1 MTPLD
6 RREWLRALALGGG
19 TWWLGASAGS
29 GQAPAARSQTGAPRP
44 GTSAAPDMPRN
55 RQEPHL
61 LVRNGRIVNADGQ
74 RDADVRVQGR
84 IITELGR
91 NLDAA
96 GAEVID
102 AAGLL
107 VMPGG
112 IDPHVHLGPP
122 LADDFTSASR
132 AALAGGITTFGV
144 MLFPEDGEGPQAVV
158 DRVSARAA
166 RETVVDLMLHPVVQ
180 AVGDDTMTQVEA
192 LAAAGHTSIKIFMS
206 REGFD
211 RGAPEFLR
219 LVAAAGRA
227 GVLTMVHCEDASIL
241 AMARQRLRAEGRTS
255 VEHFAASRPVLAEE
269 IATERAAAMCEAT
282 GSPLYLVHVSSERA
296 LKALERGQ
304 ARGLP
309 LFAETR
315 PFFLHLTEDR
325 LVGPDG
331 PLFVSQPPL
340 RTSADQDALWGG
352 LARGSIHTVAT
363 DHVPWT
369 REQKLDPTLDIESL
383 RPGASNLQVM
393 LPMLYSEGVR
403 PGRIR
408 PEEFVAAT
416 STNAARL
423 FGIHPRKGVVAEG
436 ADADLLLLDPTEQRT
451 VRSVDAVSGAGFS
464 VFDGTEVTGW
474 PRHTIRRGEVL
485 LRDGA
490 VAGVAGSGAILERD
504 RWRPPEGS

>member
-19 TWWLGASAGS
+19 ALWLGTDDVSGRARTERWPADAPRRGASA
-29 GQAPAARSQTGAPRP
+29 ATDVPKT
-44 GTSAAPDMPRN
+44 

-74 RDADVRVQGR
+74 QDADVRVQGQVT
-84 IITELGR
+84 TELGPD
-91 NLDAA
+91 LDPA

-102 AAGLL
+102 AEGLL

-144 MLFPEDGEGPQAVV
+144 MLFPEEGEGPQVLV
-158 DRVSARAA
+158 DRMSAQAA

-180 AVGDDTMTQVEA
+180 SVRDDTIAQVEA
-192 LAAAGHTSIKIFMS
+192 LAAAGHTSIKVFMS
-206 REGFD
+206 RAGFD
-211 RGAPEFLR
+211 REAPEFLR
-219 LVAAAGRA
+219 LIAAAGQA

-241 AMARQRLRAEGRTS
+241 ALARERLKAEGRTT

-304 ARGLP
+304 EQGLP
-309 LFAETR
+309 IFAETR

-325 LVGPDG
+325 LAGPEG

-340 RTSADQDALWGG
+340 RTAADQHALWRG
-352 LARGSIHTVAT
+352 LARGSIHTVGT

-369 REQKLDPTLDIESL
+369 REQKLDPTLDIGSL

-408 PEEFVAAT
+408 PEEFVAVT

-436 ADADLLLLDPTEQRT
+436 SDADLVLFDPDERRA
-451 VRSVDAVSGAGFS
+451 VRSADAVSGAGFS
-464 VFDGTEVTGW
+464 VFDGIEVTGW
-474 PRHTIRRGEVL
+474 PRNTIRRGQVL
-485 LRDGA
+485 LREGA
-490 VAGVAGSGAILERD
+490 VAGRAGAGVVLQRQ
-504 RWRPPEGS
+504 RWRPLGRM